1 MLAAAAGVL
10 DFEVLGA
17 VLGAEDPDELE
28 DPLES
33 EDLAAGA
40 DFSGADFS
48 EAVSDPDPLDPDPLD
63 PDPLDPGEEPFC
75 ASRLSVR

>member
-48 EAVSDPDPLDPDPLD
+48 GADFSEAVSDPDPLDP
-63 PDPLDPGEEPFC
+63 EEELFC

>member
-40 DFSGADFS
+40 DFS

-63 PDPLDPGEEPFC
+63 PEEELFC

>member
-1 MLAAAAGVL
+1 MLVAAAGVL
-10 DFEVLGA
+10 DFEVLG
-17 VLGAEDPDELE
+17 VEDPDELE

-33 EDLAAGA
+33 EDVAA
-40 DFSGADFS
+40 GADFS

-63 PDPLDPGEEPFC
+63 PGEEFFC

>member
-40 DFSGADFS
+40 DFS
-48 EAVSDPDPLDPDPLD
+48 EAVSDPDPLDP
-63 PDPLDPGEEPFC
+63 EEELFC